1 MKMDRGDCNFDIRQI
16 WNTSIVAT
24 SAVKGSSLLAKAAR
38 KWQIAPLLHAQTGA
52 PVNITTG
59 KDNSMAGTNTITN
72 FDRPNLVQPNIY
84 TGAWGPALQYLN
96 PAAFAQNAPGTFGS
110 LGRDVARTPGL
121 LSIDVS
127 VDRLFSVTERLRL
140 EVRGDAFNVL
150 NHTNFGGP
158 TQNGV
163 QIPGI
168 AGGVNSVL
176 TSTTFGRITSAG
188 DPRILQF
195 AMKLVF

>member
-16 WNTSIVAT
+16 FNASIVAM
-24 SAVKGSSLLAKAAR
+24 SAVKGDSLLAKLAR
-38 KWQIAPLLHAQTGA
+38 NWQIAPLLHTQTGA

-59 KDNSMAGTNTITN
+59 KDNSLAGTNTITN
-72 FDRPNLVQPNIY
+72 FDRPNLMLPNVY
-84 TGAWGPALQYLN
+84 TSGWGPSLQYLN

-110 LGRDVARTPGL
+110 LGRDVVRTPGL
-121 LSIDVS
+121 LAFDLS
-127 VDRLFSVTERLRL
+127 VDRLFAVTERLHL
-140 EVRGDAFNVL
+140 DVRADAFNAI

-158 TQNGV
+158 TQNGI

-168 AGGVNSVL
+168 AGGVNAVL

-188 DPRILQF
+188 DPRIMQLS
-195 AMKLVF
+195 MKLVF